1 MKYVLLTGS
10 SGALG
15 RAITKKLLKNKYFVL
30 GLDLKKI
37 KNNKNFLNFSCDI
50 SDESQIK
57 EILKKLLIK
66 IFYLLY

>member
-30 GLDLKKI
+30 GLDLKK
-37 KNNKNFLNFSCDI
+37 N
-50 SDESQIK
+50 
-57 EILKKLLIK
+57 
-66 IFYLLY
+66 